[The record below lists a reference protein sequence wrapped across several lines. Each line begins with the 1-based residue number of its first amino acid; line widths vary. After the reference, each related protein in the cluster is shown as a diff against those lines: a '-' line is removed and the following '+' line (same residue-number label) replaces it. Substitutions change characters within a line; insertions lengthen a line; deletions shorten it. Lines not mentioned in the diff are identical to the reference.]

1 MISWLLV
8 FIGGGLGSLLRFLI
22 GKHLVISTNNT
33 LLLPISTF
41 IINILACFVLGILV
55 QKQLTSQL
63 SDNHRLLMAI
73 GFCGGFSTF
82 STLAYEMY
90 QYIQRDQLIS
100 GIIYAL
106 LSLVLGVG
114 ALVLGIKTQ

>member
-22 GKHLVISTNNT
+22 GKHLVISANNT
-33 LLLPISTF
+33 LFLPISTF

-55 QKQLTSQL
+55 QKQLTSQF